1 MRKNRTAAFV
11 VFTALALA
19 PGWCLAAGELA
30 PHQLWV
36 AHLLAGGIAAM
47 VGYAAGRD
55 WPWAGIVLTAAA
67 VYVVTRWQAPSNV
80 PELLAQFGERY
91 PFHVQA
97 TALLVP
103 LMVVVGVGARRNAM
117 SLAAAAPNA
126 LR

>member
-1 MRKNRTAAFV
+1 MKNRTAAF

-36 AHLLAGGIAAM
+36 GHLLAGAIAAM

-55 WPWAGIVLTAAA
+55 WPWAGMVLTAAA

>member
-1 MRKNRTAAFV
+1 MKNRSVAFV
-11 VFTALALA
+11 FTTLALA
-19 PGWCLAAGELA
+19 PGWCWAAGELA

-36 AHLLAGGIAAM
+36 SHLLAGAIAAL
-47 VGYAAGRD
+47 VGYVAGRD

-67 VYVVTRWQAPSNV
+67 VYVLARLQLPSNA
-80 PELLAQFGERY
+80 PELLAQFGDRY

-103 LMVVVGVGARRNAM
+103 LMVAAGIGARRNAL
-117 SLAAAAPNA
+117 SLRAAAPNA

>member
-1 MRKNRTAAFV
+1 MKNRTAAL
-11 VFTALALA
+11 VFTSLALA

-36 AHLLAGGIAAM
+36 AHLLAGCVAAL

-55 WPWAGIVLTAAA
+55 WPWAGMVLTAAA
-67 VYVVTRWQAPSNV
+67 VYVLARLQAPVNAQD
-80 PELLAQFGERY
+80 LLAQFGDRY
-91 PFHVQA
+91 LFHVQA

-103 LMVVVGVGARRNAM
+103 LMVAAGIGARRNAL

>member
-1 MRKNRTAAFV
+1 MKHRTAAL
-11 VFTALALA
+11 VFTSLALA

-67 VYVVTRWQAPSNV
+67 VYVVTRLQAPSNA
-80 PELLAQFGERY
+80 PELLALFGDRY

-103 LMVVVGVGARRNAM
+103 LMVAVGIGARRNAL

>member
-1 MRKNRTAAFV
+1 MKHRTAAV
-11 VFTALALA
+11 AFTSLALA

-47 VGYAAGRD
+47 VGYAAGRE

-67 VYVVTRWQAPSNV
+67 LYVVTRWQAPSSL

-103 LMVVVGVGARRNAM
+103 LMVVVGVGARRSAL
-117 SLAAAAPNA
+117 SLAKAVPTG